1 MVVDVIETHTN
12 HCWGFDD
19 HSNDHSNAAF
29 TDECE
34 AKGFWSIYEHRGNE
48 FLGGCGIRRNT
59 SITAM

>member
-19 HSNDHSNAAF
+19 HSNAASKLMNVRRKVF
-29 TDECE
+29 
-34 AKGFWSIYEHRGNE
+34 ARNRGNE